1 MKTLRIILAITTTLI
16 VIAYAGKANAQMS
29 EYKFKQQFDKAFEH
43 TLNGE
48 SEEAYT
54 ILRRLHVSDREH
66 GQVVYLLALNA
77 IKMRDAGYR
86 SASYLEQV
94 VDKVSVY
101 HQVGRVEDRTAPV
114 KAWFYLAQSYEN
126 TNQYD
131 KAISAYRNY
140 MSNIQLASLDHKR
153 EIVEA
158 IKTLRA
164 KKSEQAFGMS
174 YELASQKP

>member
-1 MKTLRIILAITTTLI
+1 MKTLRIILAITTTII

-29 EYKFKQQFDKAFEH
+29 EYKFKQQFDQAFEH

-48 SEEAYT
+48 TEEAYT
-54 ILRRLHVSDREH
+54 ILRRLHISDKEH
-66 GQVVYLLALNA
+66 GQVIYLLALNA
-77 IKMRDAGYR
+77 IKLRDAGHR
-86 SASYLEQV
+86 SASYLEKV

-101 HQVGRVEDRTAPV
+101 HQVGRVEDRTVPV
-114 KAWFYLAQSYEN
+114 KAWFYLAKSYEN

-153 EIVEA
+153 EIVMS
-158 IKTLRA
+158 IKELRA
-164 KKSEQAFGMS
+164 KKANAETGVSN
-174 YELASQKP
+174 ELASRKP